1 MPLFTKDAIM
11 NDVRYSGF
19 KKIDHKAL
27 VKHLYYINTK
37 RNGDATPKTRGRP
50 FFSKTYKKIDDE
62 LTNPVAIIEPV
73 DTSFGEEIQA
83 LKKNRP
89 RKMNCV
95 EKRRRAIELKLE
107 KLNKRAAEFKASLNQ
122 DPNYPIL
129 VSVESPFV

>member
-1 MPLFTKDAIM
+1 MPLFTKDAII

-37 RNGDATPKTRGRP
+37 RNGDTTPKTRGRP
-50 FFSKTYKKIDDE
+50 FFSKTNKKIEDI
-62 LTNPVAIIEPV
+62 LTNETETESKIIE
-73 DTSFGEEIQA
+73 EIEPQQS
-83 LKKNRP
+83 KKKGRP

-122 DPNYPIL
+122 I
-129 VSVESPFV
+129 S

>member
-50 FFSKTYKKIDDE
+50 FFSKTYKKKDDE
-62 LTNPVAIIEPV
+62 LTNETEIIKDAIIE
-73 DTSFGEEIQA
+73 EIQPQQS
-83 LKKNRP
+83 KKKSRP

-122 DPNYPIL
+122 N
-129 VSVESPFV
+129 S

>member
-50 FFSKTYKKIDDE
+50 FFSKTYKKKDDE
-62 LTNPVAIIEPV
+62 LTNETEIIKDAIIE
-73 DTSFGEEIQA
+73 EIQPQQS
-83 LKKNRP
+83 KKKSRP

-122 DPNYPIL
+122 DTN
-129 VSVESPFV
+129 

>member
-1 MPLFTKDAIM
+1 MPLLTKEALI

-19 KKIDHKAL
+19 KKIDNKAL

-37 RNGDATPKTRGRP
+37 RNGDNTPKTCGRP

-62 LTNPVAIIEPV
+62 LTNPVSIIEHSP
-73 DTSFGEEIQA
+73 DRDEEIQPV
-83 LKKNRP
+83 KKGRP

-107 KLNKRAAEFKASLNQ
+107 KLNKRATEFKASLNQ
-122 DPNYPIL
+122 
-129 VSVESPFV
+129 VS

>member
-1 MPLFTKDAIM
+1 MPLFTKDAII

-37 RNGDATPKTRGRP
+37 RNGDTTPKTRGRP
-50 FFSKTYKKIDDE
+50 FFSKTNKKIEDI
-62 LTNPVAIIEPV
+62 LTNETETETEIIE
-73 DTSFGEEIQA
+73 EIEPQKN
-83 LKKNRP
+83 KKKGRP

-122 DPNYPIL
+122 I
-129 VSVESPFV
+129 

>member
-1 MPLFTKDAIM
+1 MPLFTKDVII

-37 RNGDATPKTRGRP
+37 RNGDTTPKTRGRP
-50 FFSKTYKKIDDE
+50 FFSKTNKKIEDI
-62 LTNPVAIIEPV
+62 LTNETETETEIIE
-73 DTSFGEEIQA
+73 EIEPQQN
-83 LKKNRP
+83 KKKGRP

-107 KLNKRAAEFKASLNQ
+107 KLNKKAAEFKASLNQ
-122 DPNYPIL
+122 M
-129 VSVESPFV
+129 

>member
-50 FFSKTYKKIDDE
+50 FFSKTYKKKDDE
-62 LTNPVAIIEPV
+62 LTNETEIIKDAIIE
-73 DTSFGEEIQA
+73 EIQPQQS
-83 LKKNRP
+83 KKKSRP
-89 RKMNCV
+89 RKNV
-95 EKRRRAIELKLE
+95 
-107 KLNKRAAEFKASLNQ
+107 
-122 DPNYPIL
+122 
-129 VSVESPFV
+129 

>member
-11 NDVRYSGF
+11 NDIRYSGF

-37 RNGDATPKTRGRP
+37 RNGDTTPKTRGRP
-50 FFSKTYKKIDDE
+50 FFSKTNKKIEDV
-62 LTNPVAIIEPV
+62 LTNETEIIKDAIIE
-73 DTSFGEEIQA
+73 EIVPQQS
-83 LKKNRP
+83 KKKSRP

-122 DPNYPIL
+122 NITT
-129 VSVESPFV
+129 

>member
-11 NDVRYSGF
+11 NDIRYSGF

-37 RNGDATPKTRGRP
+37 RNGDNTPKTCGRP
-50 FFSKTYKKIDDE
+50 FFSKTYKKIDEE
-62 LTNPVAIIEPV
+62 LTNPVSIIEP
-73 DTSFGEEIQA
+73 SFGEEIQP
-83 LKKNRP
+83 LKKGRP

-122 DPNYPIL
+122 
-129 VSVESPFV
+129 VS